1 MTLILSEREV
11 GRLIDMKEVVHA
23 VEEAFRRQGSGEAAN
38 SPRTR
43 SVGSSSVLSVMH
55 ANLAYLR
62 RGGLKAYMSSRSG
75 TGFAV
80 LLFDAADSTLLAV
93 MGADTIGRYRTGAA
107 SGVATKF
114 LYGNGPSN
122 LAVLGT
128 GRQALTQ
135 VLGLGATGSID
146 RIRVWSPSPDHR
158 KAFATKLASLGFE
171 VSASDSAGEAT
182 EEADVVTTITSSAE
196 PFLTERMLGS
206 VSHVNACGG
215 NVPGHSELTP
225 EAIDAFDSVVVDDLP
240 QARIEYGDLIKAA
253 GAGRFNWEEVT
264 DLGSIVAGSRQARG
278 RTLFKSGGAAL
289 EDVAVASMLYDK
301 AMKSGA
307 DFRSAVLT

>member
-1 MTLILSEREV
+1 LTLILSEREV
-11 GRLIDMKEVVHA
+11 ERLIDMKEVVLA

-43 SVGSSSVLSVMH
+43 SKGPSSVLNVMH

-80 LLFDAADSTLLAV
+80 LLFDATDSTLLAV

-114 LYGNGPSN
+114 LYGNRPGN

-135 VLGLGATGSID
+135 VLGLGAIGSIE
-146 RIRVWSPSPDHR
+146 RIRVWSPSEDHR
-158 KAFATKLASLGFE
+158 NAFATMLASLGFE
-171 VSASDSAGEAT
+171 ASASESAGEAT
-182 EEADVVTTITSSAE
+182 EDADVVTTITSSAE

-215 NVPGHSELTP
+215 NVPSHSELTP
-225 EAIDAFDSVVVDDLP
+225 GAIGTFDSVVVDDLP

-253 GAGRFNWEEVT
+253 GAGRFNWEEASE
-264 DLGSIVAGSRQARG
+264 LGSIVAGSRHARG

-301 AMKSGA
+301 AMKSGG
-307 DFRSAVLT
+307 DFRSAVLA